1 MQAADKNPTAVCMYS
16 SSSKQSTG
24 APVIGTVWAA
34 GSANSERKAAGPAL
48 RPKLCVPA
56 ATGARPLQLQKK
68 YKSKLRDA

>member
-1 MQAADKNPTAVCMYS
+1 MQAADKNPTAVCTVAINN
-16 SSSKQSTG
+16 TG

-34 GSANSERKAAGPAL
+34 GSANSEWKAAGPSL

-56 ATGARPLQLQKK
+56 TTGVRLLQSLRKK